1 MQYRTMGASD
11 LTISAIG
18 FGCWEMG
25 GNQYGDV
32 DDQEET
38 HAVHRAIDLGVTL
51 FDTAAIYGHGH
62 SEEVLGGALGSR
74 RNEII
79 LVTKGGLSWDV
90 IGGPQRRD
98 SSRAAILQGMDD
110 SLRRLGTEYVDLYLI
125 HWPDVQTPIDETM
138 GTLDDLV
145 RAGKTRYV
153 GVSNYS
159 AAQLREAKRTTNIC
173 ANQVGYNLFDRRWER
188 EMFPTARELGIGVMA
203 YGPMAHGLLTGTFTT
218 ETTFVEWDW
227 RSRGAAFGQHLFS
240 PENFPKNIA
249 VADRL
254 KEMAARLGTT
264 LPQLAIAWV
273 LQQPAVSVALA
284 GIRAPEEIEHNVG
297 ALDVRFSPADLSV
310 IDEIMAGAAGQTDA
324 IPV

>member
-1 MQYRTMGASD
+1 MQYRMMGASD
-11 LTISAIG
+11 LEISAIG

-38 HAVHRAIDLGVTL
+38 RAVHRAIDLGVTL

-62 SEEVLGGALGSR
+62 SEEVLGKALGSR
-74 RNEII
+74 RKEII
-79 LVTKGGLSWDV
+79 LVTKGGLSWEV
-90 IGGPQRRD
+90 AGGPQSRD
-98 SSRAAILQGMDD
+98 SSRAAITKGIDD

-125 HWPDVQTPIDETM
+125 HWPDVNTPIEATMET
-138 GTLDDLV
+138 LNDLV
-145 RAGKTRYV
+145 QAGKTRSI

-159 AAQLREAKRTTNIC
+159 AAQLREAKQTADIC

-203 YGPMAHGLLTGTFTT
+203 YGPMAHGLLTGAFTT
-218 ETTFVEWDW
+218 ATTFVEWDW
-227 RSRGAAFGQHLFS
+227 RARGTAFGQHLFT
-240 PENFPKNIA
+240 PENFPTNVA

-254 KEMAARLGTT
+254 KELAARLGTT
-264 LPQLAIAWV
+264 LPKLAIAWV

-284 GIRAPEEIEHNVG
+284 GIRKPEEIEHNVG
-297 ALDVRFSPADLSV
+297 ALDVQFSPDDLAA

-324 IPV
+324 IPL